1 MQVILLTDVNK
12 LGKKGDVA
20 KVSDGYARNYLL
32 PKKLAVIAEDSNLK
46 DLDQKK
52 KDNDKKEDRFFQS
65 KLELGKLI
73 KSKNLTIKAKSGDQ
87 GRLFGSITAKDIADA
102 IKKEY
107 KADIDKRKVELPV
120 SIKKTGIHKAFIKL
134 HQKINIEIDVE
145 IIKE

>member
-32 PKKLAVIAEDSNLK
+32 PKKLAVIAEDRNLK

-87 GRLFGSITAKDIADA
+87 GRLFGSITAQDIADA

-120 SIKKTGIHKAFIKL
+120 
-134 HQKINIEIDVE
+134 
-145 IIKE
+145 